1 MPTYTFARRALA
13 VVLIALVFGPSA
25 AFAGRVRCRDI
36 DAAMKS
42 GKTPA
47 EIQDDLGTTPT
58 RIEACHRIAL
68 NRAKHDETR
77 AEQRERHA
85 QREALRD

>member
-1 MPTYTFARRALA
+1 MRTFVRRAL
-13 VVLIALVFGPSA
+13 VVVSIALLLPATA
-25 AFAGRVRCRDI
+25 AFAGTVRCRDI
-36 DAAMKS
+36 DAAMRA

-47 EIQDDLGTTPT
+47 RIQEELGTTAT

-68 NRAKHDETR
+68 NKAKHQETR

>member
-1 MPTYTFARRALA
+1 MRTFVRRALA
-13 VVLIALVFGPSA
+13 VVSIALLLPATA

-36 DAAMKS
+36 DAAMRA

-47 EIQDDLGTTPT
+47 QIQEELGTTAT

-68 NRAKHDETR
+68 NKAKHQETR

>member
-1 MPTYTFARRALA
+1 
-13 VVLIALVFGPSA
+13 VFSAPA

-36 DAAMKS
+36 DAAMNA

-47 EIQDDLGTTPT
+47 QIVDELGTTAT

-68 NRAKHDETR
+68 NRAQHDETR
-77 AEQRERHA
+77 AEQRQRHA
-85 QREALRD
+85 EREALRD